1 MRWEQQN
8 SIVCSKS
15 KAYRI
20 SKRSS
25 SRGGLFGRSLR
36 RGEGRELVR
45 VAEGVGGGGM
55 IGEKEKAKDGHLS
68 NQPVQGWV

>member
-1 MRWEQQN
+1 MIWEQRN

-15 KAYRI
+15 KGYRI

-25 SRGGLFGRSLR
+25 SRGGLFGRSLL

-45 VAEGVGGGGM
+45 VAEGGG
-55 IGEKEKAKDGHLS
+55 
-68 NQPVQGWV
+68 

>member
-1 MRWEQQN
+1 MIWEQRN

-36 RGEGRELVR
+36 RGEGGELVR
-45 VAEGVGGGGM
+45 VAGGGDDWREGKSKRWPPFP
-55 IGEKEKAKDGHLS
+55 INRYRVGFD
-68 NQPVQGWV
+68 